1 MEITLEKR
9 NQLWTNDKYMEW
21 QKGNMT
27 KALTQEV
34 KDRLKNLQQQKDDL
48 KEDLEMVTY
57 SKNLRKVEQIEQEI
71 YEIDDTMK
79 KLRGE

>member
-1 MEITLEKR
+1 
-9 NQLWTNDKYMEW
+9 
-21 QKGNMT
+21 MT
-27 KALTQEV
+27 KALTHEV

>member
-1 MEITLEKR
+1 
-9 NQLWTNDKYMEW
+9 
-21 QKGNMT
+21 MT

-34 KDRLKNLQQQKDDL
+34 KDRLKNLQEQKDDL

-57 SKNLRKVEQIEQEI
+57 SKSLRKVEQIEQEI

>member
-1 MEITLEKR
+1 MS
-9 NQLWTNDKYMEW
+9 
-21 QKGNMT
+21 
-27 KALTQEV
+27 KALTEEV
-34 KDRLKNLQQQKDDL
+34 KERLKNLQEQKDDL

-57 SKNLRKVEQIEQEI
+57 TKNLRKVEAIEQEI

>member
-1 MEITLEKR
+1 M
-9 NQLWTNDKYMEW
+9 TNTWNGRKAI
-21 QKGNMT
+21 MT

-34 KDRLKNLQQQKDDL
+34 KDRLKNLQEQKDDL

-57 SKNLRKVEQIEQEI
+57 SKSLRKVEQLEQEI

>member
-1 MEITLEKR
+1 
-9 NQLWTNDKYMEW
+9 
-21 QKGNMT
+21 MT

-57 SKNLRKVEQIEQEI
+57 SKSLRKVEQLEQEI

>member
-1 MEITLEKR
+1 MS
-9 NQLWTNDKYMEW
+9 
-21 QKGNMT
+21 
-27 KALTQEV
+27 KALTEEI
-34 KDRLKNLQQQKDDL
+34 KERLKNLQEQKDDL

-57 SKNLRKVEQIEQEI
+57 TKNLRKVEAIEQEI

>member
-1 MEITLEKR
+1 
-9 NQLWTNDKYMEW
+9 
-21 QKGNMT
+21 MT

-34 KDRLKNLQQQKDDL
+34 QDRLKNLQQQKDDL

-79 KLRGE
+79 KLRGEGFN

>member
-1 MEITLEKR
+1 
-9 NQLWTNDKYMEW
+9 
-21 QKGNMT
+21 MT

>member
-1 MEITLEKR
+1 
-9 NQLWTNDKYMEW
+9 
-21 QKGNMT
+21 MT

-34 KDRLKNLQQQKDDL
+34 QDRLKNLQQQKDDL

-57 SKNLRKVEQIEQEI
+57 TKNLRKVEAIEQEI
-71 YEIDDTMK
+71 YEIEDTMK

>member
-1 MEITLEKR
+1 MS
-9 NQLWTNDKYMEW
+9 
-21 QKGNMT
+21 
-27 KALTQEV
+27 KALTEEV
-34 KDRLKNLQQQKDDL
+34 KERLKNLQEQKDDL

>member
-1 MEITLEKR
+1 M
-9 NQLWTNDKYMEW
+9 N
-21 QKGNMT
+21 
-27 KALTQEV
+27 KALTEEV
-34 KDRLKNLQQQKDDL
+34 KERLKNLQEQKDDL

-57 SKNLRKVEQIEQEI
+57 TKNLRKVEAIEQEI

>member
-1 MEITLEKR
+1 
-9 NQLWTNDKYMEW
+9 
-21 QKGNMT
+21 MT
-27 KALTQEV
+27 KALTQEL

-57 SKNLRKVEQIEQEI
+57 SKNLRKVEEIEQEI

>member
-1 MEITLEKR
+1 
-9 NQLWTNDKYMEW
+9 
-21 QKGNMT
+21 MT

-48 KEDLEMVTY
+48 NEDLEMVTY

>member
-1 MEITLEKR
+1 
-9 NQLWTNDKYMEW
+9 
-21 QKGNMT
+21 MT

-57 SKNLRKVEQIEQEI
+57 SKNLRKVEEIEQEI

>member
-1 MEITLEKR
+1 
-9 NQLWTNDKYMEW
+9 
-21 QKGNMT
+21 MT

-34 KDRLKNLQQQKDDL
+34 QDRLKNLQQQKDDL

-71 YEIDDTMK
+71 YEIDDTIK

>member
-1 MEITLEKR
+1 MS
-9 NQLWTNDKYMEW
+9 
-21 QKGNMT
+21 
-27 KALTQEV
+27 KALTEEV

-57 SKNLRKVEQIEQEI
+57 TKNLRKVEAIEQEI
-71 YEIDDTMK
+71 YEIEDTMK

>member
-1 MEITLEKR
+1 M
-9 NQLWTNDKYMEW
+9 TNTWNGRKAI
-21 QKGNMT
+21 MT

-34 KDRLKNLQQQKDDL
+34 KDRLKSLQEQKDDL

-57 SKNLRKVEQIEQEI
+57 SKSLRKVEQLEQEI

>member
-1 MEITLEKR
+1 
-9 NQLWTNDKYMEW
+9 
-21 QKGNMT
+21 MT

-34 KDRLKNLQQQKDDL
+34 KDRLKNLQEQKDDL

-57 SKNLRKVEQIEQEI
+57 SKSLRKVEQIEQEI

-79 KLRGE
+79 KLRGEWFS

>member
-1 MEITLEKR
+1 
-9 NQLWTNDKYMEW
+9 
-21 QKGNMT
+21 MT

-34 KDRLKNLQQQKDDL
+34 QDRLKNLQQQKDDL

-71 YEIDDTMK
+71 YEINDTMK